1 MEIPQ
6 GLGTVLLTAAS
17 KIVIVVV
24 IFIVGRIVAKLLVRA
39 LTKLLQRSQ
48 IDETLVSFS
57 ELTHYSLFMLVVL
70 IALGLLGL
78 PMTSIVAVLGASVLA
93 IGIALQDSIANL
105 TSGVLIIELKPF
117 GVGDFVEID
126 DVSGAVLEIGFFNIS
141 LITRQNT
148 TVYTPN

>member
-6 GLGTVLLTAAS
+6 DLGAVLLTAAS

-24 IFIVGRIVAKLLVRA
+24 IFFVGRIVAKLLVRV
-39 LTKLLQRSQ
+39 LTKLLHRSI
-48 IDETLVSFS
+48 IDETLVSFFAK
-57 ELTHYSLFMLVVL
+57 LTYYSLIMLVAL
-70 IALGLLGL
+70 IALGFLGL

-105 TSGVLIIELKPF
+105 ASGVLIIGLKPF

-126 DVSGAVLEIGFFNIS
+126 DAS
-141 LITRQNT
+141 
-148 TVYTPN
+148 